1 MTEQSFLRT
10 HRRSIIIWI
19 GILILII
26 IALILGIDQK
36 IILFFTLLLGLFT
49 QVFSGL
55 GALIAAIPMVGPIL
69 IKVLTIPF
77 FWILN
82 GLGYFVSIIAIRRG
96 YTKEV
101 VSSRVLTIALL
112 VGITIG
118 YILGQIIPLK

>member
-118 YILGQIIPLK
+118 YILGQIVPLK

>member
-55 GALIAAIPMVGPIL
+55 GALIAAIPLVGPIL

-118 YILGQIIPLK
+118 YILGQIVPLK

>member
-10 HRRSIIIWI
+10 HRRSIIVWI

-55 GALIAAIPMVGPIL
+55 GALIAAIPLVGPIL

-118 YILGQIIPLK
+118 YILGQIVPLK

>member
-1 MTEQSFLRT
+1 MTENSFLRT

-55 GALIAAIPMVGPIL
+55 GALIAAIPLVGPIL

-118 YILGQIIPLK
+118 YILGQIVPLK

>member
-1 MTEQSFLRT
+1 MTEPSFLRT

-26 IALILGIDQK
+26 IASILGIDQK

-55 GALIAAIPMVGPIL
+55 GALIAAIPLVGPIL

-118 YILGQIIPLK
+118 YILGQIVPLK

>member
-1 MTEQSFLRT
+1 
-10 HRRSIIIWI
+10 
-19 GILILII
+19 
-26 IALILGIDQK
+26 
-36 IILFFTLLLGLFT
+36 
-49 QVFSGL
+49 
-55 GALIAAIPMVGPIL
+55 VGPIL

-118 YILGQIIPLK
+118 YILGQIVPLK